1 MILPTF
7 VPSAPIGLE
16 GRIKT
21 GGVPFGARGS
31 MSVGSGLR
39 SGVTLLEGVDRAAA
53 ELNEVRQALAEA
65 KREAARGEAR
75 RLFSDAVQARIS
87 GDETLPTIEV
97 KAADGANGSDAV
109 HSVLAAHVGSAP
121 SQAADRGSVVNVAV

>member
-1 MILPTF
+1 MILSTF
-7 VPSAPIGLE
+7 VPSAPLGSE

-39 SGVTLLEGVDRAAA
+39 SGVTLVEAADRAAA

-65 KREAARGEAR
+65 NREDARSESR
-75 RLFSDAVQARIS
+75 RQFADAMQARTAP
-87 GDETLPTIEV
+87 DQTLPTIDVEP
-97 KAADGANGSDAV
+97 ADRSRATDAV
-109 HSVLAAHVGSAP
+109 HSVLAAHVGPVAG
-121 SQAADRGSVVNVAV
+121 QAGDRGSFVNVAV